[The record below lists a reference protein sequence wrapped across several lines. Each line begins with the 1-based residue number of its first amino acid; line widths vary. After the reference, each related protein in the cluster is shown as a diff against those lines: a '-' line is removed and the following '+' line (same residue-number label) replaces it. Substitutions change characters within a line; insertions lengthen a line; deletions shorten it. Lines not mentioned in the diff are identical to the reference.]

1 MVSSICG
8 TVAGLP
14 TVAAY
19 AATKSF
25 ENVLGISMAKE
36 MEPYGVGVFCLT
48 PGAVKGTDF
57 KSVASDALCW
67 KIPFYSKTP
76 SQVAD
81 VGVKLMLRGDT
92 QFTVGWQNRV
102 FVKMLKPALPP
113 RLHNIVAEAAFNP
126 LRSPFARIKLSEEQQ
141 VTEKD
146 KASSNPSPS
155 QLPSLRPQSS
165 LNPPPR
171 LLKLQDTTPL
181 EKEPMSFEETSED
194 IDMGEEFSSYSAP
207 SPTTKKEGSRDDIDS
222 TRAQASP
229 SETETTSTYRP
240 ALVPS
245 GQ

>member
-1 MVSSICG
+1 MMVSSICG

-19 AATKSF
+19 AATKAF

-67 KIPFYSKTP
+67 KIPFYPTTP

-92 QFTVGWQNRV
+92 QFTVGWQNRM
-102 FVKMLKPALPP
+102 FLKLLKPAMPP

-126 LRSPFARIKLSEEQQ
+126 LRSPFARRRLGEEQ
-141 VTEKD
+141 VKEKEN
-146 KASSNPSPS
+146 APTRNPSPA
-155 QLPSLRPQSS
+155 QLPLLRPQLGSS
-165 LNPPPR
+165 PPPR
-171 LLKLQDTTPL
+171 LLQLQDMTLL
-181 EKEPMSFEETSED
+181 EEEPMSAEEMAED
-194 IDMGEEFSSYSAP
+194 TDESYSPSAP
-207 SPTTKKEGSRDDIDS
+207 SPSKEGSSCDIDS
-222 TRAQASP
+222 TSAREST
-229 SETETTSTYRP
+229 SETKTTTKDRP
-240 ALVPS
+240 VLVPLR
-245 GQ
+245 Q